1 MDWCQYVGSMQI
13 FEELFEEIIFTSN
26 HSYGLINMLYVSF
39 HFPTFL
45 LLVLNSLKLMCL
57 NTLKIVL

>member
-1 MDWCQYVGSMQI
+1 MGSMQI